1 MNGWINLNKPV
12 GMSSAHAVSRVKRA
26 LPKKTKIG
34 HAGTLDPLAD
44 GVLPLAVGEAT
55 KMIPLLHMDDKTYRF
70 SIVWGEERSTDD
82 AEGEVTATSDHR
94 PTREA
99 IESILPQFRGTITQ
113 IPPAFS
119 AIKIDGERAY
129 DRARAGEKL
138 DMPPRQVE
146 IYALEIESH
155 DETRTILECTCGTGT
170 YVRSLCRDIAHAL
183 GSAGYVGL
191 LTRTRVG
198 PFAMDS
204 AFSLDKDG
212 QIVDKDALH
221 AAFLPVDYGLDDIL
235 AVTVSRFEEA
245 RLRNGQEVVM
255 QSAAFAEPVLIY
267 GDDGL
272 IGIGAQDNRTLKP
285 KRILNLKGE
294 I

>member
-12 GMSSAHAVSRVKRA
+12 GMSSAHAVNRVKRA

-55 KMIPLLHMDDKTYRF
+55 KMIPLLHMDDKIYRF
-70 SIVWGEERSTDD
+70 SIMWGEERSTDD
-82 AEGEVTATSDHR
+82 AEGDVTATSDVR
-94 PTREA
+94 VPREA
-99 IESILPQFRGTITQ
+99 IEAVLPDFRGTITQ

-146 IYALEIESH
+146 IYDLRIDSH
-155 DETRTILECTCGTGT
+155 DGDVTLLECTCGTGT
-170 YVRSLCRDIAHAL
+170 YVRSLARDIARAC

-191 LTRTRVG
+191 LSRVRVG
-198 PFAMDS
+198 PFTLES

-235 AVTVSRFEEA
+235 AVSVSRFEET
-245 RLRNGQEVVM
+245 RLRNGMEVVL
-255 QSAAFAEPVLIY
+255 QSPAFAEPVLIY
-267 GDDGL
+267 GEDGL
-272 IGIGAQDNRTLKP
+272 VGIGAQDNRTLKP

-294 I
+294 N

>member
-12 GMSSAHAVSRVKRA
+12 GMTSAQAVSRVKRA

-34 HAGTLDPLAD
+34 HAGTLDPLAN

-70 SIVWGEERSTDD
+70 SIIWGEERATDD
-82 AEGEVTATSDHR
+82 AEGEVTKTSNKR
-94 PTREA
+94 VTREDVEA
-99 IESILPQFRGTITQ
+99 VLPQFRGTITQ

-129 DRARAGEKL
+129 DRARAGEIL
-138 DMPPRQVE
+138 DMPARQVD
-146 IYALEIESH
+146 IYDLEIESH
-155 DETRTILECTCGTGT
+155 DEAQTILICTCGTGT
-170 YVRSLCRDIAHAL
+170 YVRSLCRDIARKC

-198 PFAMDS
+198 PFALDS
-204 AFSLDKDG
+204 AFLLDKEG

-235 AVTVSRFEEA
+235 AVTVSRFEET
-245 RLRNGQEVVM
+245 RLRRGQEVVM
-255 QSAAFAEPVLIY
+255 QSAVFAEPILIY
-267 GDDGL
+267 GEDGL

-285 KRILNLKGE
+285 KRILTL
-294 I
+294 